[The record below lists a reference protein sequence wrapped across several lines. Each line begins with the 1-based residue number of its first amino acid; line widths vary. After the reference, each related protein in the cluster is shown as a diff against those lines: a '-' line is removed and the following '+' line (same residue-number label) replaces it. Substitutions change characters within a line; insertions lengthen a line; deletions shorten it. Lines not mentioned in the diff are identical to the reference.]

1 MFFKSAALFCK
12 RLFHILKTAFTVLV
26 KPKLTRPQRLKL
38 FFEESGGAFIKLGQI
53 LALRRD
59 FLPADY
65 TLELLKLLN
74 NIPVAPFA
82 EIHKIFMEDIGET
95 AGKFFKS
102 FDENPIGSA
111 SIAQVYKAVLKNSS
125 RGEAGGEKV
134 AVKIRRPGI
143 EKVFEADFLIISFLA
158 SLIDLFNLTSSLNVK
173 EVADDFVRWTKR
185 ELDFRHE
192 SNNAAAFLEYS
203 QGTPTTVIPRQYQ
216 EYTSA
221 RVLIQEFISDGV
233 SVLDVVLGKYD
244 AEQLMEK
251 GINPDQMA
259 LYLIK
264 DAMRQYFING
274 FFHADAHPANLALLP
289 GDDISPDGKLAYFD
303 FGIVGEAEKE
313 NRLILL
319 KFVYAISI
327 KDIEMT
333 TKYLLE
339 YGKKNFKYEIN
350 SYFRVEPKKQKIV
363 DEIMEKIEEIIVSD
377 FKKEVRE
384 IIEPWFGAIK
394 DGKANYK
401 DKSAALVF
409 LNLVRKAE
417 KYGVRFP
424 LDIILFLRGL
434 VIDDMVALQIS
445 PRFDIMEA
453 MRSFFEEHSVEEVEE
468 TVRNQANWAEIDENI
483 ISLNDDWDAFTES
496 SVTHREKVAVMKER
510 IIEMVFY
517 YAERYP
523 EIRSLLK
530 KL

>member
-1 MFFKSAALFCK
+1 MFFEKTTLFCK
-12 RLFHILKTAFTVLV
+12 RLFHILKTAFKVLV

-38 FFEESGGAFIKLGQI
+38 FFEESGGAFVKLGQI

-74 NIPVAPFA
+74 NMPIAPFS

-95 AGKFFKS
+95 AGKFFQS

-158 SLIDLFNLTSSLNVK
+158 SLIDLFNFTSSLSVK
-173 EVADDFVRWTKR
+173 EVADDFIRWTKR

-233 SVLDVVLGKYD
+233 SVLDVVLGKYGP
-244 AEQLMEK
+244 EQLMEK

-264 DAMRQYFING
+264 DAMRQYFIDG

-289 GDDISPDGKLAYFD
+289 GDENSPYGKLAYFD

-333 TKYLLE
+333 TKHLLE

-363 DEIMEKIEEIIVSD
+363 DEIMEKMEEIIISD

-384 IIEPWFGAIK
+384 IMEPWFGAIK

-401 DKSAALVF
+401 DKSAALF
-409 LNLVRKAE
+409 
-417 KYGVRFP
+417 
-424 LDIILFLRGL
+424 FLRL

-453 MRSFFEEHSVEEVEE
+453 IQSFFEEHSVEEVESI
-468 TVRNQANWAEIDENI
+468 VRNQANWKEIDENI
-483 ISLNDDWDAFTES
+483 ISLNDDWEAFTES

-523 EIRSLLK
+523 EVRSLLK